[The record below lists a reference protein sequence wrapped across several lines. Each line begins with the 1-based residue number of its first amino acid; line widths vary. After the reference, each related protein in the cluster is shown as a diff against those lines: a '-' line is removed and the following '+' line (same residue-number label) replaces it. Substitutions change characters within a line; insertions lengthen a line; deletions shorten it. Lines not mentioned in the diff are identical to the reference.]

1 MSKAIRSYP
10 QSERR
15 VIIARRLQSKSSG
28 LGYWAAVDAQKHQG
42 EVKKVSLVEEHSHEG
57 DVTDI
62 LDNTLDSE

>member
-1 MSKAIRSYP
+1 MSKSIRSYP

-15 VIIARRLQSKSSG
+15 SVITRRIERKTSG

-42 EVKKVSLVEEHSHEG
+42 QVKKVSVVEEHSHEG

-62 LDNTLDSE
+62 LDNTLDTQ